1 MPICIRF
8 PGSPLKEEPE
18 HMKNMVEYGLV
29 AVLVVL
35 IAVTT
40 GSTLGWELSAL
51 LEGIAL
57 HIR

>member
-1 MPICIRF
+1 
-8 PGSPLKEEPE
+8 
-18 HMKNMVEYGLV
+18 MKNMVEYSLV